1 MSLQQLLIDP
11 LQFEFMQRAM
21 LALLVIGC
29 VNGVM
34 GAYVVTRGM
43 AFLSDALAHS
53 VLPGVAI
60 AFVTGSAAG
69 GGLLLGGIL
78 AGAASALVIGL
89 LTRGRRMTEDT
100 AIGIVFTGMLALGIA
115 IISATRSF
123 ATDLSH
129 ALIGNILSV
138 RADELLLIVVI
149 AGVVLLLIALFYKEL
164 LLISFD
170 STLAQTLHLPGEP
183 LRLGLLMLLAVTIV
197 IGVQVVG
204 VALVAATIIT
214 PAATARFF
222 TQRLHRM
229 MIAASFIGAV
239 CGVIGLYLAWHLR
252 VEASATIVL
261 TMTAGFI
268 LAFLLAPERGYLW
281 TKLRRTA

>member
-1 MSLQQLLIDP
+1 MSLQQLLFEP
-11 LQFEFMQRAM
+11 LQFEFMQRAL

-60 AFVTGSAAG
+60 AFATGGAAG
-69 GGLLLGGIL
+69 GGLLIGGIL

-89 LTRGRRMTEDT
+89 LTRGRRLTEDT

-129 ALIGNILSV
+129 ALIGSILSV
-138 RADELLLIVVI
+138 RADELLLIVLI
-149 AGVVLLLIALFYKEL
+149 GGAVLLLIALFYKEL

-170 STLAQTLHLPGEP
+170 STLAQTLRLPGEP
-183 LRLGLLMLLAVTIV
+183 LRLGLLVLL
-197 IGVQVVG
+197 

-229 MIAASFIGAV
+229 MLLASVIGAA
-239 CGVIGLYLAWHLR
+239 CGIIGLYLAWHLR

-261 TMTAGFI
+261 TMTVGFL

-281 TKLRRTA
+281 AKLRRTA